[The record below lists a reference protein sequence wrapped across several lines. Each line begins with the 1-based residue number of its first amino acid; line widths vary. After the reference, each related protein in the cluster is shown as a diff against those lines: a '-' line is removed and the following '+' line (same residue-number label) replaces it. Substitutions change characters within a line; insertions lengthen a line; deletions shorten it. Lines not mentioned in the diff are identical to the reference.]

1 MNQFVDEDSENEE
14 YISGDEEEDEELN
27 VDRKIIK
34 KSMFLKNP
42 QNDKK
47 YRSNSFILMRR
58 LGRIVVGR

>member
-34 KSMFLKNP
+34 KSMF
-42 QNDKK
+42 
-47 YRSNSFILMRR
+47 
-58 LGRIVVGR
+58 

>member
-34 KSMFLKNP
+34 KSMSCIQMTIPMIF
-42 QNDKK
+42 
-47 YRSNSFILMRR
+47 
-58 LGRIVVGR
+58 

>member
-14 YISGDEEEDEELN
+14 YISGDEEEEEN

-47 YRSNSFILMRR
+47 YRSNSFILMGR

>member
-14 YISGDEEEDEELN
+14 YISGDEEEEEN

-47 YRSNSFILMRR
+47 YRNNSFILMRR

>member
-14 YISGDEEEDEELN
+14 YISGDEEEEEN

-42 QNDKK
+42 QNEKK